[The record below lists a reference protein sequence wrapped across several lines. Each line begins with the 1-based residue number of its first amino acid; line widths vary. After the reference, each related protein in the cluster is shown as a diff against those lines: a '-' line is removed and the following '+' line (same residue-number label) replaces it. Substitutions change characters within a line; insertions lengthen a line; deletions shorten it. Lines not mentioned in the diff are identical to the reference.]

1 MVCRTSQGHSIHRR
15 RRRHNQSPAWAQ
27 HPRSS
32 CHRQCIYG
40 RDDPTSRRHLYHS
53 PHRSRTRKATRM
65 SYLDEEAG
73 RSWDASDTC
82 AWCSDGGRS
91 HRTSCTHE
99 ILEDIWSWSSSTSS
113 CWPSWAWQSQE
124 SNLLR
129 TRSRNLLRDIGSSAR
144 IWLWHLS
151 IFHLL

>member
-1 MVCRTSQGHSIHRR
+1 MFAASFDIVIVFDDFDVVLLFVSSRISQGRSIHRR
-15 RRRHNQSPAWAQ
+15 RHRHNQSPAWAQ

-40 RDDPTSRRHLYHS
+40 RDDPTSRRHLYRS
-53 PHRSRTRKATRM
+53 PHRGCMKMATRM

-73 RSWDASDTC
+73 RSWGASDTC

-124 SNLLR
+124 S
-129 TRSRNLLRDIGSSAR
+129 SSKQKPKFA
-144 IWLWHLS
+144 S
-151 IFHLL
+151 